1 MCQRGHDWK
10 VERGDTKMQIRAHT
24 VSAGKAEGEAV
35 VYNGP
40 FAFLGDMSPATG
52 KISMPRHQLEGT
64 SIANKV
70 FVFTTGKGSSG
81 CDFAAWA
88 AKKNGMAPAAIIC
101 MESEPVLSGA
111 VIATEIPTVDR
122 PEKNVLELIK
132 TGNYVRVDASA
143 GIIELVDS

>member
-1 MCQRGHDWK
+1 M
-10 VERGDTKMQIRAHT
+10 EIRAHR

-40 FAFLGDMSPATG
+40 FSFLDDLSPVTG
-52 KISMPRHQLEGT
+52 KICMPRHKLEGE
-64 SIANKV
+64 SLVNKV

-88 AKKNGMAPAAIIC
+88 AKKNGKAPAAIIC
-101 MESEPVLSGA
+101 LESEPVLSGA
-111 VIATEIPTVDR
+111 VIATGIPALDR

-132 TGNYVRVDASA
+132 TGDLVRVDADA
-143 GIIELVDS
+143 GIIELKC

>member
-1 MCQRGHDWK
+1 M
-10 VERGDTKMQIRAHT
+10 EIRAHR

-40 FAFLGDMSPATG
+40 FAFLGDLSPVTG
-52 KISMPRHQLEGT
+52 KICMPRHKLEGE
-64 SIANKV
+64 SLVNKV

-88 AKKNGMAPAAIIC
+88 AKKNDKAPAAIIC
-101 MESEPVLSGA
+101 IESEPILSGA
-111 VIATEIPTVDR
+111 VIATGIPAVDR

-132 TGNYVRVDASA
+132 TGDHVRVDADA
-143 GIIELVDS
+143 GIIELEGK

>member
-1 MCQRGHDWK
+1 M
-10 VERGDTKMQIRAHT
+10 EIRAHR

-40 FAFLGDMSPATG
+40 FAFLGDLSPVTG
-52 KISMPRHQLEGT
+52 QICMPRHKLEGE
-64 SIANKV
+64 SLVNKV

-88 AKKNGMAPAAIIC
+88 AKKNGKAPAAIIC
-101 MESEPVLSGA
+101 IESEPVLSGA
-111 VIATEIPTVDR
+111 VITTGIPTVDR

-132 TGNYVRVDASA
+132 TGDHVRVDADA
-143 GIIELVDS
+143 GIIEFEGK

>member
-1 MCQRGHDWK
+1 M
-10 VERGDTKMQIRAHT
+10 EIRAHR

-40 FAFLGDMSPATG
+40 FAFLGDLSPVTG
-52 KISMPRHQLEGT
+52 LICMPRHKLEGE
-64 SIANKV
+64 SLVNKV

-88 AKKNGMAPAAIIC
+88 AKKNGKAPAAIIC
-101 MESEPVLSGA
+101 IESEPVLSGA
-111 VIATEIPTVDR
+111 VITTGIPTVDR

-132 TGNYVRVDASA
+132 TGDHVRVDADA
-143 GIIELVDS
+143 GIIELEGK